1 MRRLAWFVCAWGL
14 CVCTSVA
21 AQEWAGF
28 RGPDAAGGAEAS
40 RLFVGLERPALV
52 ERWSAPLGSGY
63 SGAAIHGGRVFTAFA
78 AGAED
83 VVAAFDEQDG
93 RELWR
98 RPLDAAYKGHD
109 GSHDGPIATPA
120 VDDRAVFVLSP
131 RGVLLALA
139 VRDGALLWR
148 VDLREIAGTEKPL
161 YGHASSPLLAG
172 PCVALHHGIKDRQS
186 ISCFDRETGRVRWT
200 AGRNE
205 VAYQSPVLATLLGV
219 AQVVA
224 ADGKAL
230 YGLAPDDGRV
240 LWEVGFEPDPSPVG
254 APTAVPLVVEGDRVL
269 VNHRGDSAALFQ
281 LAREGETWKASLA
294 WASKGLRG
302 SYNRPVYHDGHFYGY
317 AGTLLTCVRASD
329 GELLWRSR
337 APGDGFLTMVG
348 GKLVVQTKL
357 GAVHVG
363 EVGPEGFREIART
376 QAMPDHSWTA
386 VAYAGGHLYAR
397 GMSRL
402 VKLGLASAA
411 MPERAAVAVEA
422 LPLGPRF
429 AAAIAS
435 VEQAQDK
442 AAAVTALLAAA
453 PGLPWIEGDVVH
465 FVYRGPGNDLGLVG
479 EMIGAR
485 QQRAMTRVA
494 GTDLFYWSTRV
505 LPAAR
510 MTYRFVRDF
519 DENLPDPGHSR
530 REKDAGGEWSWF
542 AMPGWIEPEFFAE
555 ADEARRGRVVRHE
568 AEGAKTEGKRV
579 VDVWLPPGYDA
590 SEARYPV
597 AYVHAGGEA
606 LESGQLVRALD
617 NLVGSGRV
625 RPLIVAFVSTVGTPQ
640 QAGAELLGD
649 KRDAYAEGVAEDVVG
664 LLDRTY
670 RTRAERAARAS
681 IGAGRGGYAAAYV
694 AFRRGDVFGRV
705 SAQSLFGITVHMD
718 ALLGRLKE
726 AAARPE
732 AAWLEWSRYD
742 LRAEHEGWNVA
753 DNGRTLAAEL
763 QRLGVAVRTREVVE
777 GHSWGSWR
785 NRADLVFGELFA
797 DLG

>member
-1 MRRLAWFVCAWGL
+1 MHRLARVACAWGL
-14 CVCTSVA
+14 CVSAPLA
-21 AQEWAGF
+21 AQDWAGF
-28 RGPDAAGGAEAS
+28 RGPDAGARAEAS

-52 ERWSAPLGSGY
+52 ERWSASLGSGY
-63 SGAAIHGGRVFTAFA
+63 AGAAVHGGRVFTAFA
-78 AGAED
+78 AGSED
-83 VVAAFDEQDG
+83 VVAAFDERDG

-98 RPLDAAYKGHD
+98 RTLDAAYKGHD

-120 VDDRAVFVLSP
+120 ADERAVFALSP

-139 VRDGALLWR
+139 VRDGAPLWR
-148 VDLREIAGTEKPL
+148 VDLREIVGTEKPL

-172 PCVALHHGIKDRQS
+172 PCVVLHHGIKDRQS
-186 ISCFDRETGRVRWT
+186 ISCFDRATGRVRWT
-200 AGRNE
+200 AGRHE
-205 VAYQSPVLATLLGV
+205 AAYQSPVLAELHGV

-230 YGLAPDDGRV
+230 YGLAPEDGRV
-240 LWEVGFEPDPSPVG
+240 LWEAGFESDQSAVG
-254 APTAVPLVVEGDRVL
+254 AATAVPLVVEGDRVL

-281 LAREGETWKASLA
+281 VGREGAAWKASLA
-294 WASKGLRG
+294 WTSKGLRG

-317 AGTLLTCVRASD
+317 AGTLLTCVRATD

-363 EVGPEGFREIART
+363 DVGSEGFREIART

-386 VAYAGGHLYAR
+386 VVYAGGHLYAR

-402 VKLGLASAA
+402 VKLGLTSAA
-411 MPERAAVAVEA
+411 MPERAALAVEA

-429 AAAIAS
+429 AAALAA

-442 AAAVTALLAAA
+442 PAAVDALLAAA
-453 PGLPWIEGDVVH
+453 PALPWIEGDVVH
-465 FVYRGPGNDLGLVG
+465 FVYRGPGQDLGLVG

-519 DENLPDPGHSR
+519 DENLPDPRHER
-530 REKDAGGEWSWF
+530 REKDGGGEWSWF
-542 AMPGWIEPEFFAE
+542 AMPGWTEPGFFA
-555 ADEARRGRVVRHE
+555 AVDEAQRGRLVRHE
-568 AEGAKTEGKRV
+568 VEGAKTEGRRV

-590 SEARYPV
+590 SESRYPV
-597 AYVHAGGEA
+597 AYVHGGAEA
-606 LESGQLVRALD
+606 LEQGQLARALD
-617 NLVGSGRV
+617 GLAGGGRV
-625 RPLIVAFVSTVGTPQ
+625 RPLIVAFVSTLGTPQ

-649 KRDAYAEGVAEDVVG
+649 KRDAYADSVAEDVVA
-664 LLDRTY
+664 LVDRTY

-681 IGAGRGGYAAAYV
+681 VGAGRGGYAAAYA

-705 SAQSLFGITVHMD
+705 SAQSLFGITVHVD
-718 ALLGRLKE
+718 ALLGRLRE
-726 AAARPE
+726 AAALPA

-753 DNGRTLAAEL
+753 DNGKALAAEL
-763 QRLGVAVRTREVVE
+763 QRRGVPVRTREVVE

-797 DLG
+797 DLD